1 MRAAIVNN
9 AGIVEN
15 IIVLSDLSEYPG
27 AVACPD
33 HVGIGMPIDAPVPE
47 NDFFDLSAKKAAKY
61 AQIERDRDTAAT
73 ANVVVFGRPWT
84 ADTRSQILLGQAI
97 TLANAGLPLPPG
109 WRDANDEVM
118 PITSINDL
126 LAIAG
131 AIAEQVQYAYAQSWA
146 RKDAL
151 AAATT
156 PEEVDA
162 V

>member
-1 MRAAIVNN
+1 MRAAILNN

-15 IIVLSDLSEYPG
+15 VIELSNLSEYPG

-33 HVGIGMPIDAPVPE
+33 HVGIGMPIDAPMPE
-47 NDFFDLSAKKAAKY
+47 IDLSAKKAIKY
-61 AQIERDRDTAAT
+61 AQIEQERDAAAS

-84 ADTRSQILLGQAI
+84 ADIRSQMLLGQAI

-109 WRDANDEVM
+109 WRDANDGVM
-118 PITSINDL
+118 PITGINDL

-131 AIAEQVQYAYAQSWA
+131 AIAAQVQNAYAESWA

-156 PEEVDA
+156 LAEIDA